1 MTEHACQ
8 DLLGRLSDYIEGEL
22 AEELCRELERH
33 LASCENCRVVVNTL
47 EKTVAL
53 YRSLPAPEMPDETQD
68 RLFKVLKLDQF
79 RARGG

>member
-1 MTEHACQ
+1 MTEHACK
-8 DLLGRLSDYIEGEL
+8 DLLGQLSDYIEGEL

-53 YRSLPAPEMPDETQD
+53 YRSLPAPEMPDEAQD

-79 RARGG
+79 RAQGG